1 MVGQVKLISKDM
13 LLEKAIERRIKM
25 LESSQ
30 HPQKSKLLS
39 ELEYGVIP
47 KMSFPEG
54 FDIRTHVKEADSF
67 GARQGVLG
75 EFVGTGN
82 FNAEWF
88 ERQRYEV
95 YAGRDQEPEL
105 WRAIYVETQDS
116 NLPQTIDVNRI
127 GPGGVVFEEI
137 TEGGEVKFV
146 SVESSNFTVRLVD
159 YAAGLEYSKNLVKYN
174 QLWDVNIVER
184 QAGIAHNALQNHIH
198 FAPVLNGTY
207 STSGGVGTR
216 TETSASSV
224 GDNLLEKYVSTIED
238 GVTQAKAR
246 DIRGPFVLVVGSLNA
261 LKAQKSLLITI
272 QDGNPAQSPVV
283 NQISSVIEYDGWTG
297 ERNAKETTY
306 AGVADNVG
314 YLIGLSDRANDFR
327 SYQNQGLEM
336 MMGNPDVSR
345 RIMAQTVWDLDRGVY
360 CDTTAVQKI
369 NFPTS

>member
-13 LLEKAIERRIKM
+13 LLEKAISRRIKM

-54 FDIRTHVKEADSF
+54 FDIRAHVKEADSF

-127 GPGGVVFEEI
+127 GPGGVVFEAI

-146 SVESSNFTVRLVD
+146 SVESSQFTVRLVD

-198 FAPVLNGTY
+198 FAPVLNGT
-207 STSGGVGTR
+207 
-216 TETSASSV
+216 
-224 GDNLLEKYVSTIED
+224 
-238 GVTQAKAR
+238 
-246 DIRGPFVLVVGSLNA
+246 
-261 LKAQKSLLITI
+261 
-272 QDGNPAQSPVV
+272 
-283 NQISSVIEYDGWTG
+283 
-297 ERNAKETTY
+297 
-306 AGVADNVG
+306 
-314 YLIGLSDRANDFR
+314 
-327 SYQNQGLEM
+327 
-336 MMGNPDVSR
+336 
-345 RIMAQTVWDLDRGVY
+345 
-360 CDTTAVQKI
+360 
-369 NFPTS
+369 